1 MGRKWTDGAGSKK
14 NLQNRIELGDDVIA
28 EPALPIWLFC
38 RAMTTG
44 LELADV
50 DLEEN
55 LPEWVRRCSFVIE
68 TGSQKQDRRVATH
81 RSYACSRNN
90 FWSRGF
96 CLFAECIR
104 SLKRAGY

>member
-14 NLQNRIELGDDVIA
+14 NLQIRIELGDDVIA

-50 DLEEN
+50 DLEDN
-55 LPEWVRRCSFVIE
+55 LPGWSDGVR
-68 TGSQKQDRRVATH
+68 
-81 RSYACSRNN
+81 
-90 FWSRGF
+90 
-96 CLFAECIR
+96 L
-104 SLKRAGY
+104 